1 VRFHRPTP
9 RFADVPMNPRNP
21 PSRTQYLIGE
31 VILGA
36 TVLIALACVLAL
48 VYGSLR

>member
-1 VRFHRPTP
+1 
-9 RFADVPMNPRNP
+9 MNPRNP